1 MNRALLGVLLG
12 VLAGTVWGGQ
22 AVVARLAV
30 TAQGLAPLDLAMF
43 RYGPAALLLLPLL
56 LRGWRAVAA
65 LGPWRI
71 LALAALGGVPNL
83 LLFCWGLVYAPASH
97 GGTIAPLTVTIMG
110 AVFAIPLLGEWPT
123 RGRGLALLAMAAGL
137 LMIGWDGLAGGAAGA
152 WRGDLLLFAAGS
164 TWAGFS
170 VLLRRW
176 RAPAMPASAAV
187 VLISLVVVA
196 PLWVPLRAAEVLALP
211 PGLLLWLVFA
221 QGVMIGA
228 VSMLLYARSLELLGA
243 TRAASLA
250 VVMPVMALLLAWL
263 VLGEAIGLVPLAG
276 AALAVGGMLAAVL
289 FTGRRTA

>member
-1 MNRALLGVLLG
+1 
-12 VLAGTVWGGQ
+12 
-22 AVVARLAV
+22 
-30 TAQGLAPLDLAMF
+30 
-43 RYGPAALLLLPLL
+43 
-56 LRGWRAVAA
+56 
-65 LGPWRI
+65 
-71 LALAALGGVPNL
+71 
-83 LLFCWGLVYAPASH
+83 
-97 GGTIAPLTVTIMG
+97 
-110 AVFAIPLLGEWPT
+110 
-123 RGRGLALLAMAAGL
+123 
-137 LMIGWDGLAGGAAGA
+137 
-152 WRGDLLLFAAGS
+152 
-164 TWAGFS
+164 

-289 FTGRRTA
+289 FTGRRVA